1 MPVIVNGSTGIT
13 TPASNTT
20 GTQTVTTLSSP
31 AATALTI
38 QSGGTTAMTVSTG
51 QNVGIGT
58 VSPSEKLDVAGAIR
72 SSGSTNPYFV
82 LSDGTNN
89 GYMQLAGSV
98 FNFYTAQ
105 SIPMTFSVA
114 GTERMRIDANGNMGI
129 GTTSPSTR
137 LQTSTTSDGAQ
148 AIFVGAQSTNEQTL
162 LFRNQYY
169 TNNLTAGVAAIG
181 WIDTGSS
188 GGILTFKTGTNGG
201 GTTNIPTE
209 RMRIDSSG
217 NFLVGR
223 TTSSFSNTGTV
234 LFTGG
239 YAQIE
244 NTASDNL
251 SLRRA
256 NGGVEIA
263 FYTGTSTLSGTV
275 SCSGSSTAYNT
286 SSDYRLK
293 NSVAPMTTGLA
304 TVSALK
310 PVTYKWNADD
320 SDGEGFIAHELQSVI
335 PHAVTGE
342 KDAVNEDGS
351 IRPQGVD
358 YSKIVVHLVAA
369 IKELS
374 AKNDALEAINAAF
387 EVRLAAL
394 EAK

>member
-1 MPVIVNGSTGIT
+1 
-13 TPASNTT
+13 
-20 GTQTVTTLSSP
+20 
-31 AATALTI
+31 
-38 QSGGTTAMTVSTG
+38 MTVSTG